1 MKNFFEL
8 IVICFIFCVGSLVP
22 LIEPSEARFALMAK
36 LSGGF
41 PLVPVF
47 YDNEN
52 NLVPYLSKP
61 PLYIW
66 LVKLFQQFL
75 PLELASRLPS
85 LLSSVGFL
93 FTLKFLEKKF
103 NLSDLSKP
111 VFLFPSFFATSVL
124 GLIDPIFSFL
134 IFIWFV
140 TFFLLKQ
147 HLLAG
152 VALGLAFL
160 CKGPVALA
168 LTVGSVAYAVY
179 LGIIKIWKYL
189 ACLLVAVILGGGWL
203 VFVKLQI
210 PGSLRYYL
218 LQENIFRFLGTADL
232 QYGTLHR
239 EPYGLAALTSLVF
252 FVPFLKPTLKSF
264 AAALGL
270 RYFTDREMSELSKLV
285 VAQIF
290 WVILFFSLSRSF
302 IPSYLLPLSFFVPL
316 LVGIEGY
323 QISNFW
329 TSTYKVLAFGFLIL
343 STIFLLPKATLLVS
357 LQMLLFAGMLFLGQR
372 QSAALA
378 NLIFS
383 LTTFSLIGFSRTTA
397 EIAELKVLDCQELV
411 SRYERHHG
419 LELYS
424 PIPVKRLSPS
434 AVPSEGSCVIFEKS
448 DFDLE
453 ATQEI
458 VGQTQNYIV
467 VKWRFKSH

>member
-8 IVICFIFCVGSLVP
+8 IVVCAIFCVASLVP
-22 LIEPSEARFALMAK
+22 LIDPSEARFALIAK
-36 LSGGF
+36 LSDGF
-41 PLVPVF
+41 PSVPVF

-75 PLELASRLPS
+75 PLELASRFPS
-85 LLSSVGFL
+85 LLSSIGFL
-93 FTLKFLEKKF
+93 FTLKFLEKKLK
-103 NLSDLSKP
+103 LSDLSKP

-140 TFFLLKQ
+140 AFFSLKQ

-179 LGIIKIWKYL
+179 LGSIKIWKYL
-189 ACLLVAVILGGGWL
+189 ACLLVALILGGGWL
-203 VFVKLQI
+203 VFVELQM
-210 PGSLRYYL
+210 PGSFRYYW
-218 LQENIFRFLGTADL
+218 LQENIFRFLGIADL

-252 FVPFLKPTLKSF
+252 FVPFLKPTLESF

-270 RYFTDREMSELSKLV
+270 RYFTDREICWLSKLV
-285 VAQIF
+285 VAQIL
-290 WVILFFSLSRSF
+290 WVILFFSLSRTF
-302 IPSYLLPLSFFVPL
+302 ILSYLLPLSFFVPL
-316 LVGIEGY
+316 LAGIRGY
-323 QISNFW
+323 QLSNFW
-329 TSTYKVLAFGFLIL
+329 TFTYKVLAFGSLIVSTVFLWPQGPALIL
-343 STIFLLPKATLLVS
+343 LQAGLVAA
-357 LQMLLFAGMLFLGQR
+357 MLCGDKLE
-372 QSAALA
+372 SAALA
-378 NLIFS
+378 NLVFS
-383 LTTFSLIGFSRTTA
+383 LSTFSIISFSRTTA
-397 EIAELKVLDCQELV
+397 EIAELKVSNCQELV
-411 SRYERHHG
+411 SRFERHHG

-424 PIPVKRLSPS
+424 PIPVKRISPS

-448 DFDLE
+448 DLNLE
-453 ATQEI
+453 AGQEI
-458 VGQTQNYIV
+458 VGQTQNYII
-467 VKWRFKSH
+467 VKWRF